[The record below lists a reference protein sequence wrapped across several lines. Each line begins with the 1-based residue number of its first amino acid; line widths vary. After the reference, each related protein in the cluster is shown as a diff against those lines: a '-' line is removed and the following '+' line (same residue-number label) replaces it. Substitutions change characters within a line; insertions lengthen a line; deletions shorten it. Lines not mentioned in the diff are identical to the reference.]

1 MKWDL
6 LDLICVVCACLFWG
20 EWPLSAVHH
29 HETPSVSDS
38 QCEKEPRGHW
48 TLSVSC
54 SFTIKVDALPPAMW
68 PPDSELPAVLELQTS
83 AWREAP
89 SCFVLL
95 SDKQAAARCL
105 CLGPSSTGP
114 HAHSRF
120 QLPLWFYWRG
130 K

>member
-1 MKWDL
+1 MGPPRPHMRGLRLLILGRIGPFKPSITMKL
-6 LDLICVVCACLFWG
+6 R
-20 EWPLSAVHH
+20 LSLTASVKRSHVDTGHFQFPAV
-29 HETPSVSDS
+29 PA
-38 QCEKEPRGHW
+38 
-48 TLSVSC
+48 
-54 SFTIKVDALPPAMW
+54 IKVDALPPAMW
-68 PPDSELPAVLELQTS
+68 PPDSGLPAALELRTS

-114 HAHSRF
+114 HAHSRL